1 MAKMHSRA
9 KGKAGSLR
17 PVKKTVPT
25 WSRYKANEIELLI
38 VKLSKE
44 GLKPSEIGLHLR
56 DSYGVPDVKLMTG
69 KTVVKIL
76 KEKSA
81 VTGLPEDL
89 QALIKRSIAVRK
101 HMESNKKDMTAKR
114 GLQLTESKIRRIAK
128 HYKRTKI
135 VPKDWNYDPSKART
149 YLS

>member
-1 MAKMHSRA
+1 MARMHSRA